1 MKGNINHKLNMKR
14 IITILI
20 LIGLTNLITAQNIVD
35 TTKMWRNR
43 IIGFE
48 CNSNSYLERY
58 TETIIFEG
66 DTTIDFKQYKKI
78 LRATDEF
85 YSQWE
90 FYAFIRE
97 DVNEKVF
104 IRTDTSL
111 QEYLLYDFNPAI
123 NDTFTVYSL
132 FDYTYLNAEYGIVS
146 NVMKVDSIDT
156 IFIAGKNRKRISI
169 GCDNCMEEYW
179 VEGIGNLENGILH
192 NQMGYFNSITQNLLC
207 VYNSDT
213 LLYVNPE
220 INSCYEYYECPTNIV
235 EENETKKITIYPNPV
250 TETSTLKINT
260 SLYNNTLEMY
270 NNQGKLLK
278 IIEMDNEYVINRK
291 DFKSG
296 IYFYLIRN
304 KEDLL
309 GKGKF
314 IIK

>member
-1 MKGNINHKLNMKR
+1 MKR
-14 IITILI
+14 IITVLI
-20 LIGLTNLITAQNIVD
+20 VIGFTNLITAQNIVD

-48 CNSNSYLERY
+48 CNSNPYSERY
-58 TETIIFEG
+58 TETIKFEG
-66 DTTIDFKQYKKI
+66 DTTINFKQYKKI
-78 LRATDEF
+78 FRAVDEF

-97 DVNEKVF
+97 DNNEKVF
-104 IRTDTSL
+104 IRADTSQ
-111 QEYLLYDFNPAI
+111 QEYLLYDFNPNI
-123 NDTFTVYSL
+123 NDTLMVYSI
-132 FDYTYLNAEYGIVS
+132 FDYTYFNAEFGFVS
-146 NVMKVDSIDT
+146 NIMKVDSIDT
-156 IFIAGKNRKRISI
+156 VFIAGKNRKRISI
-169 GCDNCMEEYW
+169 SCDNCMEEYW

-213 LLYVNPE
+213 LLYENPD

-235 EENETKKITIYPNPV
+235 EKNKIKKITIYPNPI
-250 TETSTLKINT
+250 TETSTLKIDN
-260 SLYNNTLEMY
+260 SNNNTLEIY
-270 NNQGKLLK
+270 DNQGKLITK
-278 IIEMDNEYVINRK
+278 INIDNEYIINRK

-304 KEDLL
+304 KENLI